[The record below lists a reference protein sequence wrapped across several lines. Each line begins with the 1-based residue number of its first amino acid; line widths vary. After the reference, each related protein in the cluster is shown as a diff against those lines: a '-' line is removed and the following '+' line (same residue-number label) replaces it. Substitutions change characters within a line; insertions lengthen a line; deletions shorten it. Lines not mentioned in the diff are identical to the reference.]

1 MADRIWGLATAIG
14 AALVGALVAISA
26 MLWLHPATQ
35 GASDVRGYLLAHPE
49 VVSEAM
55 DRLQQKQSGSVV
67 AANRAAIVAA
77 FPGAVAGDPRGDV
90 TLTEYYDYACGYCRQ
105 TVGDI
110 DRLVHTDP
118 RLRVVFKELPILS
131 PLSDQ
136 AARLS
141 LAAAKNGRFA
151 MFHHALFDAGQLT
164 RETLAAAA
172 HAAGIDP
179 AQADAPDIAREV
191 EGTMETARALKLNGT
206 PSFVIGDQLLAGA
219 VGYDQLKA
227 AVDEARA
234 HAAT

>member
-1 MADRIWGLATAIG
+1 MSERLWGLATAIG
-14 AALVGALVAISA
+14 AAAVGALVAISA
-26 MLWLHPATQ
+26 MLWLRPAA
-35 GASDVRGYLLAHPE
+35 GGGDVRGYLLAHPE
-49 VVSEAM
+49 VISEAM
-55 DRLQQKQSGSVV
+55 DRLQQKETGSTVV
-67 AANRAAIVAA
+67 ANRTAIVAA
-77 FPGAVAGDPRGDV
+77 FPGATAGNPRGDV

-110 DRLVHTDP
+110 DRLVRDDP

-141 LAAAKNGRFA
+141 LAAAKSGRFA
-151 MFHHALFDAGQLT
+151 VFHHTLFDAGQLT
-164 RETLAAAA
+164 QETMGAAA

-191 EGTMETARALKLNGT
+191 EATMATARALKLNGT

-227 AVDEARA
+227 AVDQARA
-234 HAAT
+234 QPVG